1 MVTAVNFCRP
11 KRPRGIYLP
20 CAVLIAFVTAVAAAH
35 ADSGPPLLDSL
46 PQIWRDEDGV
56 VFNLHGLSG
65 HPVVLTMAYASCHRI
80 CPLTM
85 QRLQQLQERFDA
97 QQIRAEFVV
106 VGYDPESD
114 DAAAWRRYR
123 RTRHLTRAN
132 WHFLIGSTQQV
143 SRFARVLGFEFWK
156 ADEHVMHDGRILY
169 LDPQGVLQLD
179 PGSGVQQASIT
190 E

>member
-1 MVTAVNFCRP
+1 MAV
-11 KRPRGIYLP
+11 
-20 CAVLIAFVTAVAAAH
+20 VTAVAAAH
-35 ADSGPPLLDSL
+35 ANSTRPLLDSL
-46 PQIWRDEDGV
+46 PQTWRDEGGDL
-56 VFNLHGLSG
+56 FDLHGLNG
-65 HPVVLTMAYASCHRI
+65 HAVVLTMAYASCHRI

-85 QRLQQLQERFDA
+85 QRLQQLQARFDA
-97 QQIRAEFVV
+97 RQIHAEFVV
-106 VGYDPESD
+106 VGYDPQSD

-143 SRFARVLGFEFWK
+143 SRFAQVLGFEFWK

-179 PGSGVQQASIT
+179 PGSGAQQASIT